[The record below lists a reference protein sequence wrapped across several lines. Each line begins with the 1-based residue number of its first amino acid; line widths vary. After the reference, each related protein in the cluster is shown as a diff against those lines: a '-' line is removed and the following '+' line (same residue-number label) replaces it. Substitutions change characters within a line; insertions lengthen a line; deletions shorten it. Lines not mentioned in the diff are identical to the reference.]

1 MSGKRTPF
9 SKLFWTANT
18 IEIFE
23 RFTYYGI
30 FIGFAIYMEELGFTK
45 DQLGPVQGIFLFLS
59 YMTPVVSGTFA
70 DRFGFKKLLIIS
82 YLAYLPSVLLLLF
95 TRSYSG
101 IALSMISIGLAAGI
115 FKPLISGTIR
125 AVTDATNKTLG
136 FGIFYNMVN
145 IGATFGPLIA
155 AKLRAISW
163 HYAFIAAAVSII
175 IMLLITLLFYKEPS
189 REIEGITL
197 KQKFLDLAQ
206 VMYDIKFVIFLILL
220 GIFFWAPFWS
230 FFTIGAVY
238 VEKQLDTALLYNAI
252 SGVIGNT
259 ITNLISKEV
268 NGRYYVLG
276 ESIANSAYYIII
288 FQIIV
293 SSVVKRFKAIPVFT
307 SGIFLIVAGY
317 TAMGFAR
324 ISNPVWFLPGVFLF
338 AVGEM
343 ASSPRLQEYITWLAP
358 KEKAGLYMG
367 TNFLA
372 VGIGS
377 SLSGFVFTPVYGIF
391 EKTNPEYMWFLL
403 GGFML
408 AGTIVFNI
416 YIKLFGAFQEVKN

>member
-1 MSGKRTPF
+1 MSVKRTPF
-9 SKLFWTANT
+9 SRLFWAANT

-30 FIGFAIYMEELGFTK
+30 FIGFAIYMEELGYTK
-45 DQLGPVQGIFLFLS
+45 DQLGPVQGIFLFFS
-59 YMTPVVSGTFA
+59 YMIPVISGTFA

-82 YLAYLPSVLLLLF
+82 YLAYLPSVVLLLF

-115 FKPLISGTIR
+115 FKPLISGTVR
-125 AVTDATNKTLG
+125 AVTDSTNKTLG

-145 IGATFGPLIA
+145 IGATLGPLIA

-163 HYAFIAAAVSII
+163 HYAFVAAAISILF
-175 IMLLITLLFYKEPS
+175 MLLITLFFYKEPS
-189 REIEGITL
+189 RETEGITL
-197 KQKFLDLAQ
+197 KKKFNDLKLVLLDLR
-206 VMYDIKFVIFLILL
+206 FLTFLMLL

-238 VEKQLDTALLYNAI
+238 VEKQLDTALLYNKI
-252 SGVIGNT
+252 SGVIGPS
-259 ITNLISKEV
+259 ITKLISREV
-268 NGRYYVLG
+268 NGTYYVLG

-288 FQIIV
+288 FQIII
-293 SSVVKRFKAIPVFT
+293 SSIVKRFKAMPVFAG
-307 SGIFLIVAGY
+307 GILLIAAGY
-317 TAMGFAR
+317 IAMAFAK
-324 ISNPVWFLPGVFLF
+324 ISNPLWFLPGVFLF

-377 SLSGFVFTPVYGIF
+377 SLSGFVFTPLYGVF
-391 EKTNPEYMWFLL
+391 ENTHPEYIWL
-403 GGFML
+403 ML
-408 AGTIVFNI
+408 AGLLTAGIIVFNI
-416 YIKLFGAFQEVKN
+416 YVKLFGEFREVNY